1 MPCKLSEILL
11 LIFIFNEYC
20 SQFCVK
26 MLIYYHLKIDKTQS
40 VQDAMIAFHLYT
52 AFFCL
57 SVVLVD
63 LIANSR
69 LGEFWTI
76 AVLSLVSVTGYV
88 ALFAED
94 ILIDSDYTWW
104 VCLLIVLAVT
114 TGGNFTCVKFM
125 CYSQYSMPDEKDRYK
140 RMLFT
145 IVVFRCLGELY
156 GSLSISLFSDVSDP
170 GSKLNKTVFIVVHKV
185 IGTVFILSGYPV
197 YRRREIKRNYLY
209 NFVTASFHALKRRRL
224 SLNMDNGDDQDR
236 RKNEIIN
243 KSDYEKIKMI
253 YHVLPLYAP
262 IVVILAFKEQKFTT
276 FVYQTEAMSK
286 TIAEGVTI
294 HPLTILSFFPFFT
307 LLVVLIF
314 HGIAIPMALRYGY
327 NFGASHA
334 RTLLAFSCLAISFAA
349 ASIVEIQIE
358 ENRPPMSKTGIGILL
373 IYNALPCQIN
383 IGFEGGLG
391 TLNPVEPFSF
401 QHSFQQHVQNELLR
415 VMTVRSTCFD
425 EKIRESFNI
434 KLSEFKSYTYC
445 LFYNRTG
452 VGKIYHVELTQPNT
466 NFGIDAKPWL
476 RIIYQMVWPTKF
488 TLSGRLKLSFNL
500 DPFHHE
506 IEPRA
511 IHDFS
516 ERYNLFLNESLVLS
530 DLYFASGTFYTILI
544 VHLENEGM
552 FTHVLTTSSPKEENI
567 LYLIPQIFF
576 MSVMDGLVLAPGFIY
591 NKSKLYLF

>member
-1 MPCKLSEILL
+1 MQHTRS
-11 LIFIFNEYC
+11 
-20 SQFCVK
+20 FC
-26 MLIYYHLKIDKTQS
+26 
-40 VQDAMIAFHLYT
+40 
-52 AFFCL
+52 FC
-57 SVVLVD
+57 
-63 LIANSR
+63 
-69 LGEFWTI
+69 
-76 AVLSLVSVTGYV
+76 
-88 ALFAED
+88 
-94 ILIDSDYTWW
+94 
-104 VCLLIVLAVT
+104 
-114 TGGNFTCVKFM
+114 
-125 CYSQYSMPDEKDRYK
+125 
-140 RMLFT
+140 
-145 IVVFRCLGELY
+145 
-156 GSLSISLFSDVSDP
+156 
-170 GSKLNKTVFIVVHKV
+170 
-185 IGTVFILSGYPV
+185 
-197 YRRREIKRNYLY
+197 
-209 NFVTASFHALKRRRL
+209 
-224 SLNMDNGDDQDR
+224 
-236 RKNEIIN
+236 
-243 KSDYEKIKMI
+243 
-253 YHVLPLYAP
+253 
-262 IVVILAFKEQKFTT
+262 
-276 FVYQTEAMSK
+276 
-286 TIAEGVTI
+286 
-294 HPLTILSFFPFFT
+294 FFT
-307 LLVVLIF
+307 PFL
-314 HGIAIPMALRYGY
+314 
-327 NFGASHA
+327 S
-334 RTLLAFSCLAISFAA
+334 
-349 ASIVEIQIE
+349 Q

-591 NKSKLYLF
+591 NKSKVPLKWTEVMITLWFISGFIGNCLIAVFIKYVFGTRQLYSLVAAVISISLSISILVAMTMTYYKENYPDKVKKNSAHLYLQVGD